1 MGRIDSPS
9 NEPPSCPLASM
20 PSYLTK
26 SDFKLA
32 RDCAAKLYLKKK
44 RYVTTKDEDP
54 YLQMLAEGG
63 YIVEEVA
70 RQRYPNGIAVDHH
83 SGNEGA
89 IDETRALMERYAG
102 QDVTLFEPTF
112 VWKGMLVR
120 VDIFNRIGNTIELIE
135 VKAKSWETGGA
146 EHHGSFFNKKGG
158 LYSKWDEY
166 IDDVAFQ
173 TMVLEGLFPECTIIP
188 YLMMPD
194 KARTASESL
203 RFSDFKLT
211 KTVTEYKGKPFVACD
226 VEYVGNGLP
235 EGASDFLAKVNAE
248 EAVAFVKEG
257 VEEDAAAY
265 LASLDPLRRIE
276 VPIGKHCFSCEF
288 RLRQEGDG
296 FEECWGRRA
305 RVRPHI
311 ADMYYAGLI
320 HDVDTLVHSGIT
332 YLTHLQPEQMTTKSG
347 SQGKRDVRRVVQIE
361 HSRSNTEW
369 CCSHLGD
376 AMAGHPYPHHFIDF
390 EATRIAVPYHAGMR
404 PYQQVA
410 FQWSCH
416 TVHEEGAEPEHAEWI
431 NTEDHF
437 PNFDFARSLMEHIG
451 DAGAVFIW
459 SHFERTAL
467 RGVLQEM
474 LTQEHPDHELRDW
487 LQRFGA
493 ADESGPFR
501 VVDMYAMCVN
511 HYFHPRMEGKT
522 SIKRTLDAVWQEAEW
537 LREAWS
543 EYLVDED
550 GEILGPYAGLPKVVV
565 GDVEVDVADGTGAV
579 RAYEAMLYGEERDN
593 PAVKAKWKEALLRYC
608 KLDTAAMVMIWEYW
622 RRRTVP

>member
-1 MGRIDSPS
+1 
-9 NEPPSCPLASM
+9 M

-32 RDCAAKLYLKKK
+32 RDCAAKLFLKKK
-44 RYVTTKDEDP
+44 RFATTMDSDP

-70 RQRYPNGIAVDHH
+70 RQRYPAGIAVDHH
-83 SGNEGA
+83 SGNQGA

-112 VWKGMLVR
+112 VWNGMLVR

-135 VKAKSWETGGA
+135 VKAKSWETNGDR
-146 EHHGSFFNKKGG
+146 HHGSFLTGKGTV
-158 LYSKWDEY
+158 YSNWKSY
-166 IDDVAFQ
+166 VDDVAFQ
-173 TMVLEGLFPECTIIP
+173 TMVLKGLFPGYTIIP

-211 KTVTEYKGKPFVACD
+211 RTVTEYKGKPFVACD
-226 VEYVGNGLP
+226 VEYIGDGLP
-235 EGASDFLAKVNAE
+235 EGASDFLAKVNAS
-248 EAVAFVKEG
+248 EAVAVVKDD
-257 VEEDAAAY
+257 VEEDAAAF
-265 LASLDPLRRIE
+265 LDSLDPLRRIE

-296 FEECWGRRA
+296 FEECWGDRA

-311 ADMYYAGLI
+311 ADMYYAGSI
-320 HDVDTLVHSGIT
+320 HNVNALVHSGYTDIRHLPPEMMIT
-332 YLTHLQPEQMTTKSG
+332 RSG
-347 SQGKRDVRRVVQIE
+347 SPGKRDVRRVVQIQ
-361 HSRSNTEW
+361 HTKADSEW
-369 CCSHLGD
+369 YSSDLED
-376 AMAGHPYPHHFIDF
+376 ALDGHPYPHHFIDF

-416 TVHEEGAEPEHAEWI
+416 TIREEGAEPEHAEWI

-437 PNFDFARSLMEHIG
+437 PNFGFARSLMEHLG
-451 DAGAVFIW
+451 DEGTVFIW
-459 SHFERTAL
+459 SAFERTAL

-487 LQRFGA
+487 LQRIVA
-493 ADESGPFR
+493 ADESGVFR
-501 VVDMYAMCVN
+501 VVDMYAICRE

-537 LREAWS
+537 LRDTWS
-543 EYLVDED
+543 EYMVEKD
-550 GEILGPYAGLPKVVV
+550 GEILGPYAGLPPVVV
-565 GDVEVDVADGTGAV
+565 GDTEVDVADGTGAI

-593 PAVKAKWKEALLRYC
+593 PAVKEKWKEALLRYC

-622 RRRTVP
+622 KRRAG